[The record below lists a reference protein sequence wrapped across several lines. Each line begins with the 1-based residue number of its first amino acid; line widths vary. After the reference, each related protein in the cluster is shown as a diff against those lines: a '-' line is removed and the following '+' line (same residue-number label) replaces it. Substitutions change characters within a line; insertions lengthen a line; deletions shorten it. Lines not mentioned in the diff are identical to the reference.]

1 MIAFATN
8 AARSM
13 SLSMSTRT
21 DCARSFISALR
32 DGIIRQDLLSPAVAL
47 KGSVGREH
55 GAQRV
60 AFLLRKFTRF
70 TSDIRVSEVES
81 FDDSVGVWLLRE
93 PQAPIWTE
101 FTIARGRIEAISAE
115 ELWQNTVSEPHQP
128 VLRILNYPGAGQYVC
143 NSLLDRQCAFIAAKC
158 QPCSLDEALD
168 WFTEKQLFHE
178 AVSVTVS
185 GAACIRATAERFRT
199 YSIPITCY
207 VNAEMIPNTGWIWPD
222 ALEYLISEC
231 DEPIIFPD
239 EMGRRRRFPQSDEAA
254 KTRAIAAISKTFRS
268 ASLAERLKYLDLLM
282 RVTDENL
289 PSQSCGAAGALCSLD
304 FTELSGRGVRFG
316 MLRWGDPPAAV
327 AEEELWTA
335 KAWLEDAVGGP
346 VLHLAYDDAHW
357 DARWSTEFRRIA
369 ERAGF
374 VTAIHSGVGANT
386 AGGDKLRLNRIPV
399 RPEEALSTFEKRLS
413 GAPANVANEF
423 KGISHSNPVAATHT
437 PVSFG
442 DLRRLTPISDDFGWS
457 RGLPIDRYYISK
469 FLSSVSPAI
478 RGDALE
484 VGDCHYLNEFGDP
497 ATLASISVLSIAET
511 PETTILG
518 DLTRSGTLP
527 AATFDCIIMT
537 QVFQYLSDIRV
548 ALSEI
553 YSSLKPGGA
562 LLATVPGI
570 TKADD
575 NELDFKWLW
584 RFTQHGIEQLM
595 AATFGQLS
603 CRVATYGNILSAIA
617 FLSGISTPELN
628 SEELDFSDPQFPVII
643 SAYAIKGS

>member
-1 MIAFATN
+1 
-8 AARSM
+8 
-13 SLSMSTRT
+13 MSTHT
-21 DCARSFISALR
+21 DCARSFISALC
-32 DGIIRQDLLSPAVAL
+32 DGIVRQDLLSPAVAL

-55 GAQRV
+55 GAERV

-70 TSDIRVSEVES
+70 TSDIRVSAVEL
-81 FDDSVGVWLLRE
+81 FGESVGVWLLRE

-115 ELWQNTVSEPHQP
+115 ELWQNIFAEPDQP
-128 VLRILNYPGAGQYVC
+128 VLRILNYTGAGQYVC
-143 NSLLDRQCAFIAAKC
+143 NSLLDQQCGFIATKC

-168 WFTEKQLFHE
+168 CFTEKQLFHG

-185 GAACIRATAERFRT
+185 GAACIRATAEKFRA

-207 VNAEMIPNTGWIWPD
+207 VNAEVIPNTDWIWPD

-239 EMGRRRRFPQSDEAA
+239 EMGRRRRFSQSDEAA
-254 KTRAIAAISKTFRS
+254 KTRAIAAISKTFRIRP
-268 ASLAERLKYLDLLM
+268 LAERLKYLDLLM
-282 RVTDENL
+282 RVTDGTL
-289 PSQSCGAAGALCSLD
+289 PSQSCGAAGGLCPQKLN
-304 FTELSGRGVRFG
+304 ELSGRGVRFG

-327 AEEELWTA
+327 AEEELLTA
-335 KAWLEDAVGGP
+335 KAWLEHAVGGP
-346 VLHLAYDDAHW
+346 VSHLAYDDADW
-357 DARWSTEFRRIA
+357 DARWSTEFRRIT
-369 ERAGF
+369 EHAGF
-374 VTAIHSGVGANT
+374 LTAIHSGVGANT
-386 AGGDKLRLNRIPV
+386 ASGDKLRLNRIPV
-399 RPEEALSTFEKRLS
+399 RPEEVLSTFEKRVS
-413 GAPANVANEF
+413 GAPATVANKF
-423 KGISHSNPVAATHT
+423 KGSSRSNPMTATHT

-442 DLRRLTPISDDFGWS
+442 DLRRLTPISNDFGWS

-469 FLSSVSPAI
+469 FLRSVSQAI
-478 RGDALE
+478 HGDALE
-484 VGDCHYLNEFGDP
+484 VGDCHYLNEFGNP

-518 DLTRSGTLP
+518 DLTRTETLP

-537 QVFQYLSDIRV
+537 QVFQYLSDLRV
-548 ALSEI
+548 ALNEI
-553 YSSLKPGGA
+553 YSSLKPGGV

-595 AATFGQLS
+595 AVTFGRPNY
-603 CRVATYGNILSAIA
+603 RVATYGNVLSAIA
-617 FLSGISTPELN
+617 FLSGISAPELS

-643 SAYAIKGS
+643 SAYAIKGFQALT